1 MTSETD
7 VLVIGG
13 GPGGSTAATCLAR
26 GGLRVTVV
34 EREAFPRFHIGE
46 SLLPANIP
54 LLERLGV
61 MDRMREAGF
70 ITKYGAYIHD
80 QESDLSYTFTFRSGK
95 PWPPWAFEV
104 PRAQFDRVLLDHA
117 AAQPGVTICQ
127 PARVDQVAFDADG
140 VSAEIEDASGRR
152 TLRARFL
159 VDASG
164 RDGFLASR
172 QGGRRE
178 PIPGLGKIAL
188 FAHFRGTRRWPGK
201 EEGNI
206 RLYVFEDGWFWWIP
220 FTGDV
225 TSVGCVL
232 HARAARER
240 EGSVEALY
248 EEMLARCRGVA
259 LAGLFWASVVLPP
272 AAFACCPVVAH
283 AASDEAANRLKAIRD
298 MWTESSH
305 SRGRCS

>member
-172 QGGRRE
+172 RGGRRE
-178 PIPGLGKIAL
+178 PIPGSARSRSSPT
-188 FAHFRGTRRWPGK
+188 FAGRGAGPGRK
-201 EEGNI
+201 RAISGSMSS
-206 RLYVFEDGWFWWIP
+206 RTDGS
-220 FTGDV
+220 G
-225 TSVGCVL
+225 
-232 HARAARER
+232 
-240 EGSVEALY
+240 GS
-248 EEMLARCRGVA
+248 R
-259 LAGLFWASVVLPP
+259 SP
-272 AAFACCPVVAH
+272 A
-283 AASDEAANRLKAIRD
+283 
-298 MWTESSH
+298 T
-305 SRGRCS
+305 